1 MITQGF
7 CEDILA
13 RHDFDQTEVKLL
25 AKAWIEQEQ
34 AVAELRDR
42 LEVLTEPGT
51 PIAIVNA
58 MFDYAIA
65 ECGHQRHG
73 VRHAFTTI
81 QQTIQRERENT
92 DRLAEAL
99 EIVSGCYVRCRCGAL
114 VCKRCKDD
122 QDVDYALKALAQHA
136 ALRSGE

>member
-1 MITQGF
+1 MSERVGV
-7 CEDILA
+7 CSHCD
-13 RHDFDQTEVKLL
+13 
-25 AKAWIEQEQ
+25 
-34 AVAELRDR
+34 ELREQLADYHKMLR
-42 LEVLTEPGT
+42 CSAGHVHNQEYGKPC
-51 PIAIVNA
+51 PICER
-58 MFDYAIA
+58 D
-65 ECGHQRHG
+65 ELRSQ
-73 VRHAFTTI
+73 
-81 QQTIQRERENT
+81 IQRERENT